1 MSFTPE
7 LVAEL
12 EVLAQFSL
20 DSSQEG
26 LKVHQ
31 SADKKL
37 VEAAK
42 RLYAKDLIT
51 QPDGGYLT
59 SLGRDAV
66 EHVQILLTI
75 LTTKPFVA
83 VPLAELA

>member
-12 EVLAQFSL
+12 EVLALFDLNST
-20 DSSQEG
+20 QEG

-31 SADKKL
+31 DADNNL
-37 VEAAK
+37 IAAAK
-42 RLYAKDLIT
+42 RLHEKDLIT
-51 QPDGGYLT
+51 QADGGYLT

-66 EHVQILLTI
+66 EHVQTLLSI
-75 LTTKPFVA
+75 LTSKPFAA
-83 VPLAELA
+83 VRLAELA

>member
-12 EVLAQFSL
+12 EVLALFNL

-26 LKVHQ
+26 IKIHANA
-31 SADKKL
+31 SPAL
-37 VEAAK
+37 VAAAK
-42 RLYAKDLIT
+42 RLHDKQLTD

-59 SLGRDAV
+59 SLGHDAV
-66 EHVQILLTI
+66 ESVQLL
-75 LTTKPFVA
+75 LNVLKNPQPA
-83 VPLAELA
+83 

>member
-12 EVLAQFSL
+12 EVLALFNL

-26 LKVHQ
+26 IKIHANA
-31 SADKKL
+31 SPAL
-37 VEAAK
+37 VAAAK
-42 RLYAKDLIT
+42 RLHDKQLTD

-59 SLGRDAV
+59 SLGHDAV
-66 EHVQILLTI
+66 ESVQLLLNVLKT
-75 LTTKPFVA
+75 PQPA
-83 VPLAELA
+83 